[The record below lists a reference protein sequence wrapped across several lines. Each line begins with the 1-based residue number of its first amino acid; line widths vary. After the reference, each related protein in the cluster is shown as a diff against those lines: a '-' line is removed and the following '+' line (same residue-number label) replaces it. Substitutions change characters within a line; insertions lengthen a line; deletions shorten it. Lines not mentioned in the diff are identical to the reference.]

1 MTGNVVLTCSEEV
14 FNYNEFILNLGVF
27 LLVLDFKAY
36 VKNDL
41 NRIKYILN
49 CRKCNSLKLLDLQII
64 TARH

>member
-14 FNYNEFILNLGVF
+14 FNYNEFILNFGVF

-49 CRKCNSLKLLDLQII
+49 YRKCNSLKLLDLQII